1 MSNSPVHCPLC
12 NATKPAGLGLVVYDG
27 SALVE
32 YRCKQCG
39 ELFACADQRGQ
50 ELVQLSADS
59 EEDTDRIATS
69 KQA

>member
-32 YRCKQCG
+32 FRCKQCG
-39 ELFACADQRGQ
+39 ELFACADQREQ

-59 EEDTDRIATS
+59 DEDTDFSTAS